1 MCIGVFRGL
10 PLVTGFLLL
19 PPLSHSME
27 VISFKTPF
35 SVGVG
40 GGGEAESAQ
49 AHLKRVFFF
58 FFSGTLACGMTFV
71 SKETT
76 RWVEPG

>member
-1 MCIGVFRGL
+1 MFVCIAVFRGL

-27 VISFKTPF
+27 VISFKTPL
-35 SVGVG
+35 SVAG
-40 GGGEAESAQ
+40 GGGGGGAQSAH
-49 AHLKRVFFF
+49 AHLKRV

-71 SKETT
+71 SEETT